1 MRSSAQPVQS
11 QGRNGNRNAAND
23 GLSPVRPTHLKSKF
37 PLILSLLKRVLQA
50 ADPEIAKFSATIS
63 PVPTLPF
70 FALSWILTLFSHDV
84 DTLEPIQRMFDFLLS
99 RNPISAIYLAVA
111 IIVAKKPQMMRLV
124 KEMGQEAM
132 DDPSIL
138 HPLFARLPPLV
149 ADDPDSTS
157 VSSGGDKKL
166 HAEQGNGH
174 DDPNPYE
181 PILLSTIFRITD
193 DLLARY
199 PYDGPL
205 IRGEEILGG
214 ASSVNTFSREVDDD
228 WTLRLAESQIN
239 GEVIKPGADMLDEEE
254 EEEPPKPIRKPPIRV
269 PRNKIGTM
277 VAISVVLVGMGIAV
291 YGARSGGPRSNWA
304 RWWSVVVRDWMS
316 RSYTGVGSVRGVL
329 GYWTASSTSFLR
341 KLLDA

>member
-1 MRSSAQPVQS
+1 
-11 QGRNGNRNAAND
+11 
-23 GLSPVRPTHLKSKF
+23 
-37 PLILSLLKRVLQA
+37 
-50 ADPEIAKFSATIS
+50 
-63 PVPTLPF
+63 
-70 FALSWILTLFSHDV
+70 
-84 DTLEPIQRMFDFLLS
+84 MFDFLLS

-111 IIVAKKPQMMRLV
+111 IIVAKKPQMLRLV

-138 HPLFARLPPLV
+138 HPLFARLPPLL
-149 ADDPDSTS
+149 ADDPDTTS
-157 VSSGGDKKL
+157 PSLGEKDVKTEPD
-166 HAEQGNGH
+166 NGY

-205 IRGEEILGG
+205 IRGSEILGV
-214 ASSVNTFSREVDDD
+214 ASSVNTFSREKEDD

-239 GEVIKPGADMLDEEE
+239 SEVIQPGADMLNEEE
-254 EEEPPKPIRKPPIRV
+254 EEEVPRPIRKPRVRV
-269 PRNKIGTM
+269 PSNKIGTV

-316 RSYTGVGSVRGVL
+316 RSHSGVGSVRGTL

>member
-1 MRSSAQPVQS
+1 MRSSAQPMQS
-11 QGRNGNRNAAND
+11 QGRNGNRDAAND
-23 GLSPVRPTHLKSKF
+23 GLPPVRSHPPHSES
-37 PLILSLLKRVLQA
+37 PLITSLLKRVLQA

-111 IIVAKKPQMMRLV
+111 IIVAKKPQMLMLV

-149 ADDPDSTS
+149 ADDPDTTPTS
-157 VSSGGDKKL
+157 LDGEKEVDTK
-166 HAEQGNGH
+166 QGHGY
-174 DDPNPYE
+174 DDPNPYD
-181 PILLSTIFRITD
+181 PISLSTIFRITD

-205 IRGEEILGG
+205 IRGEEILGE
-214 ASSVNTFSREVDDD
+214 ASSVNTFSRELGDD
-228 WTLRLAESQIN
+228 WTLGLAESQIT

-254 EEEPPKPIRKPPIRV
+254 EEEAPKAIRKPRIRV
-269 PRNKIGTM
+269 PRNKIGTL

-316 RSYTGVGSVRGVL
+316 KSYTGVGSVRGIL

>member
-1 MRSSAQPVQS
+1 MQS
-11 QGRNGNRNAAND
+11 QRRNGNRDAAND
-23 GLSPVRPTHLKSKF
+23 GLSPVRSTHPHPNS

-111 IIVAKKPQMMRLV
+111 IIVAKKSQMLRLV

-149 ADDPDSTS
+149 ADDPDTISIS
-157 VSSGGDKKL
+157 LNGGKRVEP
-166 HAEQGNGH
+166 EQDHGY
-174 DDPNPYE
+174 DDPNPYD

-205 IRGEEILGG
+205 IRGHEILGE
-214 ASSVNTFSREVDDD
+214 ASSVNTFSREMDDD
-228 WTLRLAESQIN
+228 WTLRLAESQIV
-239 GEVIKPGADMLDEEE
+239 GEVIIPGADMLDEEE
-254 EEEPPKPIRKPPIRV
+254 EEEVPRPIREPRVRV
-269 PRNKIGTM
+269 PRNKIGTV

-316 RSYTGVGSVRGVL
+316 RSHSGVGSVRGTL

>member
-1 MRSSAQPVQS
+1 MRSSAQPMQS
-11 QGRNGNRNAAND
+11 QGRNGNRDAAND
-23 GLSPVRPTHLKSKF
+23 GLPPVRFHPPHSES
-37 PLILSLLKRVLQA
+37 PLITSLLKRVLQA

-149 ADDPDSTS
+149 ADDPETTS
-157 VSSGGDKKL
+157 ASLGEKDVKT
-166 HAEQGNGH
+166 EPNNGH
-174 DDPNPYE
+174 DDPNPYD

-214 ASSVNTFSREVDDD
+214 ASSVNTFSREMDED
-228 WTLRLAESQIN
+228 WTLKLAESQIN

-254 EEEPPKPIRKPPIRV
+254 EEEAPKAIRKPRIRV
-269 PRNKIGTM
+269 PRNKIGTV

-291 YGARSGGPRSNWA
+291 YGAKSGGPRSNWA

-316 RSYTGVGSVRGVL
+316 KSYTGVGSVRGTL
-329 GYWTASSTSFLR
+329 GYWAASSTSFLR
-341 KLLDA
+341 QLLDA

>member
-1 MRSSAQPVQS
+1 
-11 QGRNGNRNAAND
+11 
-23 GLSPVRPTHLKSKF
+23 
-37 PLILSLLKRVLQA
+37 LKRVLQA

-111 IIVAKKPQMMRLV
+111 IIVAKKPQMLRLV
-124 KEMGQEAM
+124 REMGQEAM

-149 ADDPDSTS
+149 ADDPDTASASSTGEND
-157 VSSGGDKKL
+157 VKTELDHGY
-166 HAEQGNGH
+166 

-199 PYDGPL
+199 PYDAPL
-205 IRGEEILGG
+205 VRAEEILGE
-214 ASSVNTFSREVDDD
+214 ASSVNTFSRETDDD
-228 WTLRLAESQIN
+228 WTLKLAESQII

-254 EEEPPKPIRKPPIRV
+254 EQEVPKPIRKPRIRI
-269 PRNKIGTM
+269 PRNKIGTL
-277 VAISVVLVGMGIAV
+277 VAISVVLLGMGIAV
-291 YGARSGGPRSNWA
+291 YGARSGGPRSNRG

-316 RSYTGVGSVRGVL
+316 KSHSGVGSVRGTL

-341 KLLDA
+341 RLLDA